1 MPRVTHFEIN
11 ADQPLRAK
19 KFYENVFD
27 WKIEKWEGPV
37 EYWLISTGKE
47 DAPGIDGGL
56 QKRENPG
63 DNIFNFIDVPSVD
76 DFCEKIVKN
85 GGTITVPKF
94 SVPGVGYFAFF
105 KDTEGNQFGIME
117 ENESEK

>member
-19 KFYENVFD
+19 KFYENVFN

-37 EYWLISTGKE
+37 EYWLISTGQE

-63 DNIFNFIDVPSVD
+63 DKIFNFIDVPSVD
-76 DFCEKIVKN
+76 EFCKKIVKN
-85 GGTITVPKF
+85 GGTITTPKF
-94 SVPGVGYFAFF
+94 SIPGVGYFAFF

-117 ENESEK
+117 ENESVK

>member
-19 KFYENVFD
+19 KFYENVFN

-37 EYWLISTGKE
+37 EYWLIRTGQE

-76 DFCEKIVKN
+76 EFCEKIIKN
-85 GGTITVPKF
+85 DGTITVPKF
-94 SVPGVGYFAFF
+94 SVPEVGYFAFF

-117 ENESEK
+117 ETESEK

>member
-63 DNIFNFIDVPSVD
+63 DEIFNYIDVPSVD
-76 DFCEKIVKN
+76 EFCEKIVKN
-85 GGTITVPKF
+85 DGTITVPKF

-105 KDTEGNQFGIME
+105 KDTEGNLLGIME
-117 ENESEK
+117 ETESEK